1 MKVIGTAGHI
11 DHGKSTLVRRLTGID
26 PDRLVEEKRRG
37 MTIELGFAWLTLPS
51 GVEASIVDVPG
62 HERFVKNMLAG
73 AAGVDV
79 ALLVV
84 AADEGVMPQTREHLD
99 ILDLL
104 DVRYGVVALTKSD
117 LVEAEWL
124 DLMRD
129 EVLSTLEGTSLV
141 GSTVVPVSSVTGV
154 GIPKLLGALDQA
166 LAAGPPPRDRG
177 RPFVPI
183 DRVFSVSGFGTVVT
197 GTLHD
202 GALVEGA
209 EVEISPGTRT
219 SRIRTLQTHEARV
232 QRADSGARVAL
243 NLQGVSTSDVARGDV
258 VAATG
263 AIVSTARIDTA
274 LRVLSS
280 SPVPLR
286 HGMRAAIHIGAA
298 EVGATVSILGAN
310 EIEAG
315 ASGWAQLR
323 FAEPIAATRD
333 QRLVLRL
340 PSPARTIAGGVVADV
355 TPRHRRSDRSAID
368 NLSNLLSSDP
378 EVAVLAALAGDRPRT
393 DHEVAF
399 RSGLSDEL
407 TAETLDRLARSSGV
421 RFVGAQY
428 ITTDRWKTIAERVG
442 AALSA
447 YHAVNPLRRG
457 MPREELR
464 DRVGWRSA
472 LWSEVVTALAAEGV
486 VRDDGATVA
495 LSGHSGGVS
504 SRRVDADAVLQRLKA
519 SPYSPP
525 SGAQL
530 LETPGVDDSLLRA
543 MVAEREIVQ
552 VDTGLYFDRAAYDEM
567 VQRIVVAIERDGT
580 ISVATVRDS
589 FGTTRKYAL
598 ALLEHTDDEHITRR
612 SGDVR
617 VLGSKAPS
625 RA

>member
-1 MKVIGTAGHI
+1 MRMLLGLVKPSSGTA
-11 DHGKSTLVRRLTGID
+11 
-26 PDRLVEEKRRG
+26 
-37 MTIELGFAWLTLPS
+37 
-51 GVEASIVDVPG
+51 
-62 HERFVKNMLAG
+62 
-73 AAGVDV
+73 
-79 ALLVV
+79 
-84 AADEGVMPQTREHLD
+84 
-99 ILDLL
+99 
-104 DVRYGVVALTKSD
+104 
-117 LVEAEWL
+117 
-124 DLMRD
+124 
-129 EVLSTLEGTSLV
+129 
-141 GSTVVPVSSVTGV
+141 
-154 GIPKLLGALDQA
+154 
-166 LAAGPPPRDRG
+166 
-177 RPFVPI
+177 
-183 DRVFSVSGFGTVVT
+183 
-197 GTLHD
+197 
-202 GALVEGA
+202 
-209 EVEISPGTRT
+209 
-219 SRIRTLQTHEARV
+219 
-232 QRADSGARVAL
+232 
-243 NLQGVSTSDVARGDV
+243 
-258 VAATG
+258 
-263 AIVSTARIDTA
+263 
-274 LRVLSS
+274 
-280 SPVPLR
+280 
-286 HGMRAAIHIGAA
+286 
-298 EVGATVSILGAN
+298 SILGMDISTQLP
-310 EIEAG
+310 EILRRIGSVIENPTFYPYL
-315 ASGWAQLR
+315 SG
-323 FAEPIAATRD
+323 F
-333 QRLVLRL
+333 
-340 PSPARTIAGGVVADV
+340 
-355 TPRHRRSDRSAID
+355 D
-368 NLSNLLSSDP
+368 NLRAFATLSQIPS
-378 EVAVLAALAGDRPRT
+378 ERVTAVRI
-393 DHEVAF
+393 
-399 RSGLSDEL
+399 
-407 TAETLDRLARSSGV
+407 
-421 RFVGAQY
+421 VGAQY

-552 VDTGLYFDRAAYDEM
+552 VDTGLYFDRAAYDGM